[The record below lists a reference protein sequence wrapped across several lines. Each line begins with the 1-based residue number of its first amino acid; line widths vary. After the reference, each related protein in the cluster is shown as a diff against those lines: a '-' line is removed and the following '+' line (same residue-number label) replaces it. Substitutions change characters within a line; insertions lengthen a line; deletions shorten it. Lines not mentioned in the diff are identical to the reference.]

1 MGDISRAIGLTPAG
15 PFLWERCFLLAL
27 LAGMGFWCGLA
38 LFIPLQP
45 VSLPHLLSWPFLSL
59 AVWYPLAEEL
69 IFRGF
74 LQGQLLDCA
83 WGRRNI
89 VGLSCANGLTTAIFV
104 LGHFWQHPPF
114 WALAVAL
121 PSLVFGYVRDR
132 YGSVY
137 PAIILHMIYN
147 AGYFGL
153 TGLP

>member
-1 MGDISRAIGLTPAG
+1 MGDIARAIGLAPAG
-15 PFLWERCFLLAL
+15 PFLRERYFLLAL
-27 LAGMGFWCGLA
+27 LAGIGFWCGLA
-38 LFIPLQP
+38 LSVPLQP
-45 VSLPHLLSWPFLSL
+45 ISLLQLLSWPFWAL
-59 AVWYPLAEEL
+59 AVWHPLAEEL

-74 LQGQLLDCA
+74 LQGQLLDHT
-83 WGRRNI
+83 WGRRTV

-104 LGHFWQHPPF
+104 LGHFWQHPPL
-114 WALAVAL
+114 WALAVAV

-137 PAIILHMIYN
+137 PAVILHMIYN